1 MCFMLAYHAQFA
13 WAKGAFFAL
22 SKFFTLSGFLITA
35 ILLRKH
41 ERGGI
46 QLRSFWVRRYRRLL
60 PASLL
65 TQHSLSS
72 SLCRDSIATIFVAL
86 IMKPHT
92 LGLACAPQQ

>member
-1 MCFMLAYHAQFA
+1 MAHM
-13 WAKGAFFAL
+13 
-22 SKFFTLSGFLITA
+22 
-35 ILLRKH
+35 
-41 ERGGI
+41 GGVVCGGGG
-46 QLRSFWVRRYRRLL
+46 RSFACSDQRPGTDVGERRRERQASKQPRETVRHL

-92 LGLACAPQQ
+92 LTCAPQQ

>member
-1 MCFMLAYHAQFA
+1 MAHMGGVVC
-13 WAKGAFFAL
+13 GGGR
-22 SKFFTLSGFLITA
+22 S
-35 ILLRKH
+35 LLRMLRPATGDR
-41 ERGGI
+41 RGK
-46 QLRSFWVRRYRRLL
+46 RRRETVRHL